1 MCSEG
6 IQSTMISEQE
16 DYFPLRNI
24 DYLWMRERKSWLSTF
39 SELGHVCKLAGDRW
53 MRAFSV
59 ILVQGIAVLD
69 NARILVV
76 GGEGH
81 IRNDSNIKIPK
92 HVNEV
97 RRSPASV
104 GQRSASQKARPQFQI
119 SLVSDGFGRH

>member
-1 MCSEG
+1 
-6 IQSTMISEQE
+6 
-16 DYFPLRNI
+16 
-24 DYLWMRERKSWLSTF
+24 
-39 SELGHVCKLAGDRW
+39 

-59 ILVQGIAVLD
+59 CLVQGIAVLD
-69 NARILVV
+69 NARILVI

-104 GQRSASQKARPQFQI
+104 GQRSASQKARLHFQKPA
-119 SLVSDGFGRH
+119 VTEGFGRH